1 MFQRLVTGA
10 VFAGC
15 AAGLIAALLHFSF
28 VQGLILTGEQ
38 YESGA
43 LTHFAAGG
51 GGHADAGHADAGHAD
66 AGTSGEEAG
75 HDHASHD
82 HGEAGGLARDGLTVL
97 FTVLIYVAYG
107 FILIAGFGAASV
119 AGVRIGAVQ
128 GLLWGIGGFAVFQ
141 LAPAMGLAPELPGTV
156 AADLAARQVW
166 WWSTALLTAA
176 GLLGLGYGRKPWVF
190 VLAGVALALPHVI
203 GAPSLGEYYG
213 SAPPE
218 LGAAFAARVLGVGL
232 VAWAV
237 LGWVAGSV
245 WARGERV

>member
-51 GGHADAGHADAGHAD
+51 GDHAGHAEA
-66 AGTSGEEAG
+66 SGEEAG

-97 FTVLIYVAYG
+97 FTVLIYVAYA

-119 AGVRIGAVQ
+119 AGIR
-128 GLLWGIGGFAVFQ
+128 
-141 LAPAMGLAPELPGTV
+141 T
-156 AADLAARQVW
+156 RTS
-166 WWSTALLTAA
+166 STPRT
-176 GLLGLGYGRKPWVF
+176 
-190 VLAGVALALPHVI
+190 
-203 GAPSLGEYYG
+203 STT
-213 SAPPE
+213 
-218 LGAAFAARVLGVGL
+218 
-232 VAWAV
+232 
-237 LGWVAGSV
+237 
-245 WARGERV
+245 

>member
-28 VQGLILTGEQ
+28 VQGLILSGEQ

-43 LTHFAAGG
+43 LTHFAGG
-51 GGHADAGHADAGHAD
+51 GEHAGHAD
-66 AGTSGEEAG
+66 AGTSGEDAG

-82 HGEAGGLARDGLTVL
+82 HGEGGGLARDGLTVL

-107 FILIAGFGAASV
+107 FILIAGFGAASTFG
-119 AGVRIGAVQ
+119 ARIGAVQ

-156 AADLAARQVW
+156 AADLGARQVW
-166 WWSTALLTAA
+166 WWGTALLTAA
-176 GLLGLGYGRKPWVF
+176 GLLGLGYGRKAWVF

-203 GAPSLGEYYG
+203 GAPTLGDYYG